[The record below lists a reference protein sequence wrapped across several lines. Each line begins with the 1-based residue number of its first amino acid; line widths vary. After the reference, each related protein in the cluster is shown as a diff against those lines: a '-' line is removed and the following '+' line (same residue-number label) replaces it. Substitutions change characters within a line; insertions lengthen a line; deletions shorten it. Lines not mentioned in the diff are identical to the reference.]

1 MSIFTEN
8 STVGRLLNQEWD
20 SHRQAKHMAKQ
31 LEKTNEAKERAA
43 QERARAEAEAEAKFE
58 SAKKDVIKYRT
69 QFYDIINK
77 IETVFDATDDEFY
90 MRDTLNEAWSDYL
103 HAYKRGEVQ
112 LLTADQQN
120 ALAPLY
126 RIAKEVTR
134 NESTHEAFREAF
146 RQAIADDLFALPTVA
161 EMIAIR
167 EEEARIQ
174 TEKNEVARIEALRL
188 KEEKKAERKANS
200 SKHPLHWFKQL
211 IAWATLIGGSGTTF
225 IAFFG
230 SYLQYAEGQETG
242 GVGFLVI
249 CFVIFTIPA
258 LLAVK
263 ALWFREYNKLV
274 RAAKKA

>member
-1 MSIFTEN
+1 MSIFTEK

-31 LEKTNEAKERAA
+31 LENANEAKERAA
-43 QERARAEAEAEAKFE
+43 QERAHAEAQAEAKYE

-69 QFYDIINK
+69 QFYAIIDK

-90 MRDTLNEAWSDYL
+90 MRDTLNSAWSEYL

-112 LLTADQQN
+112 VLTADQQN

-146 RQAIADDLFALPTVA
+146 SQAIADDLFALPTIA
-161 EMIAIR
+161 EMNAIR
-167 EEEARIQ
+167 EKEARIA
-174 TEKNEVARIEALRL
+174 TEKKEVARVEALSR
-188 KEEKKAERKANS
+188 KEEMKAEMKANR
-200 SKHPLHWFKQL
+200 SKHPMHWFKQL
-211 IAWATLIGGSGTTF
+211 IAWATLIGGGGLT
-225 IAFFG
+225 ALMVLG
-230 SYLQYAEGQETG
+230 SYAQYTEGKEIPDGSVFVT
-242 GVGFLVI
+242 
-249 CFVIFTIPA
+249 CFVFFTIPA

-263 ALWFREYNKLV
+263 ALWFREYNRLM